1 MILNHFKLISVKG
14 TTRTCKDKSGHIF
27 WGWIPASS
35 IEMRLQP
42 PQHTLSDH
50 LHLKRH
56 LYMIVSYL
64 MPSFERPAPSLHQ
77 EATELLRFLV
87 TPHPILQS
95 FQNLP
100 VMVSRFPR
108 LAGLFTG
115 GWFVCTVLSLGG
127 GAFAVVH
134 LRAGDRYIIWPI
146 LQTNQH
152 S

>member
-1 MILNHFKLISVKG
+1 
-14 TTRTCKDKSGHIF
+14 
-27 WGWIPASS
+27 
-35 IEMRLQP
+35 
-42 PQHTLSDH
+42 
-50 LHLKRH
+50 
-56 LYMIVSYL
+56 MIVSYL

-115 GWFVCTVLSLGG
+115 SWFVCTVLSLWG

-152 S
+152 SYTITDSTVSAITDSSLVFMWFLNNTMSYNYLSYNLGNINNFYILHLD